1 MTDKRIQKL
10 ADYFYH
16 SNNAKDVPLRI
27 SISTG
32 QYGGSDLSKQD
43 FIELMTILIHSKDIK
58 VDLLLF
64 LGEVED
70 E

>member
-1 MTDKRIQKL
+1 
-10 ADYFYH
+10 
-16 SNNAKDVPLRI
+16 VPLRI

-32 QYGGSDLSKQD
+32 MYGGGDLSKQD

>member
-1 MTDKRIQKL
+1 MTDERIQKL
-10 ADYFYH
+10 ADFFYH
-16 SNNAKDVPLRI
+16 SNNANDVPLRI

-32 QYGGSDLSKQD
+32 MYGGSDLSKQD